1 MGKLILCS
9 GERTTKPFGF
19 QSGGVRLY
27 SIEELCFFLYHHV
40 YLIEEEMIGEEL
52 LDWIDLELKLPERAS
67 KLRQL
72 KKQRADLK
80 TLITV
85 IMCSSD
91 YYTEAEIKGMLK
103 ILDRSLGM
111 SPMKR
116 MWLKADNYLKNGSF
130 LEAEAAY
137 EKLLHSKD
145 AIELSPEE
153 YGDIYHNLAVTKANL
168 TGLMEAS
175 KYFWQAF
182 ERNRKE
188 ESLKQYL
195 YSLKLTHADQE
206 LIDKCSVY
214 QVSSEAIN
222 LIFEELNAFEE
233 QAYSSKQ
240 MKELNLIKELK
251 EQQQSEQYYK
261 RREEMIMSWKMKLRQ
276 L

>member
-9 GERTTKPFGF
+9 GERTNKPFGF
-19 QSGGVRLY
+19 QSGGVRIY

-40 YLIEEEMIGEEL
+40 YLIEMEMIGEEL
-52 LDWIDLELKLPERAS
+52 FDWIELELKLPERAN

-72 KKQRADLK
+72 KKQHADLK

-103 ILDRSLGM
+103 ILDQSLGM
-111 SPMKR
+111 SKVKR
-116 MWLKADNYLKNGSF
+116 MWLKADNFLMNGRF
-130 LEAEAAY
+130 LEAEVEY

-145 AIELSPEE
+145 VIELSPEE

-182 ERNRKE
+182 ERNHKE
-188 ESLKQYL
+188 ESFKQYL

-206 LIDKCSVY
+206 FTDKCSEY
-214 QVSSEAIN
+214 QVSSEVIN
-222 LIFEELNAFEE
+222 HIKDELNIFED

-240 MKELNLIKELK
+240 MKEHNEIKELK
-251 EQQQSEQYYK
+251 EQQQNEQYYK
-261 RREEMIMSWKMKLRQ
+261 RREEMIMSWKLKLRQ

>member
-1 MGKLILCS
+1 MGKLILSS
-9 GERTTKPFGF
+9 GERTNKPFGF
-19 QSGGVRLY
+19 QSGGIRIY

-52 LDWIDLELKLPERAS
+52 FDWIELELKLPERAS
-67 KLRQL
+67 KLRVL
-72 KKQRADLK
+72 KKQHADLK

-91 YYTEAEIKGMLK
+91 YYSEAEIKGMLK

-116 MWLKADNYLKNGSF
+116 KWIKADNYLKNGQF
-130 LEAEAAY
+130 LEAEAEY
-137 EKLLHSKD
+137 EKLLHAKA

-153 YGDIYHNLAVTKANL
+153 YGDIYHNLAVVKANL
-168 TGLMEAS
+168 TGLTEAS

-206 LIDKCSVY
+206 LLDKCSEY
-214 QVSSEAIN
+214 QVSSEVIN
-222 LIFEELNAFEE
+222 HIMEELHAFEE
-233 QAYSSKQ
+233 QANSSKQ
-240 MKELNLIKELK
+240 MKDLYKIRELK
-251 EQQQSEQYYK
+251 EQQENEEYYK
-261 RREEMIMSWKMKLRQ
+261 RVEEMIMSWKLKLRQ